1 MRKTVSAPEVKKPA
15 RAALTGGV
23 AVDDQVFLSGQM
35 AYNPDVDGIPADM
48 DAAAQTRV
56 IMDNIGHLLAAEGL
70 DFGDIVRVTIFLT
83 DLGDLRAMNEVYSS
97 YVKEPFRRVQ
107 PSGWRSLRS
116 QMAGSKLKRWPSGLR
131 TRSSAWCSDP
141 ECHEHQTT

>member
-23 AVDDQVFLSGQM
+23 AVNDQVILSGQM
-35 AYNPDVDGIPADM
+35 AYDPDVDGIPADM

-70 DFGDIVRVTIFLT
+70 DYGAIVKVTIFLT
-83 DLGDLRAMNEVYSS
+83 YLADLRAMNEVYSS
-97 YVKEPFRRVQ
+97 YVTAPYPERSTVGVAFLAIPNGRVEIEATAIR
-107 PSGWRSLRS
+107 P
-116 QMAGSKLKRWPSGLR
+116 
-131 TRSSAWCSDP
+131 
-141 ECHEHQTT
+141 